1 MGRLLRE
8 QVRGPRTPQY
18 RRFTQLK
25 HCNPKFGHV
34 GWHLA
39 RRLHEAGAKLFVSNI
54 HNQRMR
60 EAEELFRAT
69 PIPANR
75 FYDATV
81 DVFAPCALSAII
93 NDETLPRLK
102 AKIVAGS
109 ANNQLAEHQ
118 HGDELRAR
126 NILYAPDYAINA
138 GGVINISYEYSGIYD
153 QQATHR
159 HVSGIGSML
168 SAILKR
174 ARRPDI
180 STNAAAYHI
189 AENRFRALEAAQN
202 AFKPFVPHF
211 GRLILVKAAMGLF
224 CMALQELGNNFR
236 GIGTIY
242 PVEFLIK
249 PID

>member
-1 MGRLLRE
+1 M
-8 QVRGPRTPQY
+8 
-18 RRFTQLK
+18 
-25 HCNPKFGHV
+25 
-34 GWHLA
+34 A

-180 STNAAAYHI
+180 STNAA
-189 AENRFRALEAAQN
+189 
-202 AFKPFVPHF
+202 
-211 GRLILVKAAMGLF
+211 
-224 CMALQELGNNFR
+224 
-236 GIGTIY
+236 
-242 PVEFLIK
+242 
-249 PID
+249 